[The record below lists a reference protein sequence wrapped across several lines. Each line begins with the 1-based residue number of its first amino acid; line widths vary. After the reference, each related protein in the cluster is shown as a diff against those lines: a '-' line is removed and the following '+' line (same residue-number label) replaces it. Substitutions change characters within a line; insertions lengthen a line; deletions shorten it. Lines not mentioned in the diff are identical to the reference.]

1 MTKRPVIGITVSQ
14 KNLVWSKSNYIPS
27 SYTEAI
33 HAAGGIPQLIP
44 LEYPLDHLIDLR
56 SECAGILLTGGEDIE
71 PSLYHRISHLSVLS
85 TCVER
90 DTIELNL
97 TRLAAET
104 GWPILGICRGHQ
116 MLNVA
121 LGGTLYTHIPAQFK
135 TDIDHQ
141 ASEYYEHHYLAHGI
155 KVEKDTLMSAIL
167 GAESLKVNTRHHQ
180 AVKDLAANLQ
190 VTARAT
196 DGLIE
201 GLELPGHPFFLG
213 VQWHPECLQ
222 DIENHRRIFSSF
234 INAAREFETGG

>member
-1 MTKRPVIGITVSQ
+1 MNNPVIGVTVSQ
-14 KNLVWSKSNYIPS
+14 KNLQWERSNYIPTD
-27 SYTEAI
+27 YTKAI
-33 HAAGGIPQLIP
+33 LAAGGIPQLIP
-44 LEYPLDHLIDLR
+44 LEYPLDRLIELR
-56 SECAGILLTGGEDIE
+56 AECAGILLTGGEDIE
-71 PSLYHRISHLSVLS
+71 PGLYHRLTHCSIQT
-85 TCVER
+85 TCAER
-90 DTIELNL
+90 DATEYTL

-141 ASEYYEHHYLAHGI
+141 ASEYNDHQFLAHTVI
-155 KVEKDTLMSAIL
+155 IEKNTSLNAIL
-167 GAESLKVNTRHHQ
+167 HTESLKVNTRHHQ
-180 AVKDLAANLQ
+180 AVKDLAENLR

-201 GLELPGHPFFLG
+201 GIELPGHPFFLG

-222 DIENHRRIFSSF
+222 DIESHKQIFTSF
-234 INAAREFETGG
+234 IAAAREFSAGG